1 MYKLYTDLNDGS
13 NHVFYQ
19 NTTTPH
25 LWLLATNGART
36 IDRDSFFDNLI
47 EIASRIGDDL
57 FTDEVA
63 NMISSMQLID
73 FKMLAISGPSCEYT
87 KEELIALV
95 ESFDYEKIIG
105 NVVNRIEYYATAES
119 EEYFKQHRKSYRA
132 QYRSIT
138 KILVYINVAVFIFNL
153 VFGTAM
159 IQYIWPGMSLLNPMA
174 YLMILLGGFTH
185 LSFFHIFFNMS
196 FLLSVGEPLE
206 RLLGK
211 GRFLA
216 LYFFSLVVS
225 GVIVILFSH
234 APTAGASGA
243 LYGLFTFFICLT
255 LKHETNQQQIRNVLS
270 TFGINILFTLL
281 APGISLAG
289 HLGGAVAGVIAFLI
303 YNRK

>member
-19 NTTTPH
+19 NNTTPH
-25 LWLLATNGART
+25 LWLLATDGARK
-36 IDRDSFFDNLI
+36 IESSKFFDNLI
-47 EIASRIGDDL
+47 DIASQVGDDL
-57 FTDEVA
+57 FTSEVA
-63 NMISSMQLID
+63 NMIASLQL
-73 FKMLAISGPSCEYT
+73 FKCDTIQISGPSCDYNNQDL
-87 KEELIALV
+87 KLLID
-95 ESFDYEKIIG
+95 SFDYEKIFGSKID
-105 NVVNRIEYYATAES
+105 RIEYYATAES
-119 EEYFKQHRKSYRA
+119 EEYFKEHRKTYRA
-132 QYRSIT
+132 QYRNIT
-138 KILVYINVAVFIFNL
+138 KLLVYINVAFFVFNV
-153 VFGTAM
+153 VFGRFP
-159 IQYIWPGMSLLNPMA
+159 IQYIWPGMSLLNPIT

-216 LYFFSLVVS
+216 LYFFSLFVS
-225 GVIVILFSH
+225 GIVVVLFSH

-289 HLGGAVAGVIAFLI
+289 HLGGAAAGVIAFLV